1 MRNRILS
8 SYIVAILLTTLFLNV
23 VESEFQDDPPVDDSG
38 VEQKVLII
46 GIDGVRGDV
55 AEIVAQRNDSA
66 FGRIKENGAWSFNST
81 VGPYA
86 ISGPGWSSMLTGV
99 WCDRHGV
106 VDNSFHGSTHSSVP
120 DIFEIVETYDS
131 NMRTAAVYWW
141 EPIGYEILSEDS
153 VDVLERF
160 ESDELVRDR
169 AVELLTN
176 DEELDVLLVSIDTP
190 DAAGHKY
197 GFSPEVDEYVEAVNA
212 SNDMATVIMDALEQR
227 NMSNENWI
235 TIITSDHG
243 GGGRFLQNHYPSE
256 PLDRRTFMLVDGG
269 STVAG
274 EMTNE
279 PVVVDV
285 VVTALTHMEIPLPEG
300 AATLDGRAL
309 AFTPSAP
316 PAREPTCG
324 EPAIYLRVDEMIG
337 IVIGVPILVAAS
349 IWWSRRHTPP
359 PQEDEEE

>member
-106 VDNSFHGSTHSSVP
+106 VDNSFHGSKHSSVP
-120 DIFEIVETYDS
+120 NIFEIVETHDS
-131 NMRTAAVYWW
+131 NMSTAAVYWW
-141 EPIGYEILSEDS
+141 EPIGEEILSEGS

-160 ESDELVRDR
+160 ENDELVRDR
-169 AVELLTN
+169 AVELLTT
-176 DEELDVLLVSIDTP
+176 DSELDVLFVSIDNP
-190 DAAGHKY
+190 DAVGHHY
-197 GFSPEVDEYVEAVNA
+197 GFSPEVSEYVAAVKA
-212 SNDMATVIMDALEQR
+212 ADDMTTEIMDALEQR
-227 NMSNENWI
+227 NLSDEDWLI
-235 TIITSDHG
+235 IITSDHG

-256 PLDRRTFMLVDGG
+256 PIDKRTFMLVTGG

-285 VVTALTHMEIPLPEG
+285 VVTALTHLEIPLPEG
-300 AATLDGRAL
+300 DSALDGRTS
-309 AFTPSAP
+309 AFTPSAS
-316 PAREPTCG
+316 PARTPACD
-324 EPAIYLRVDEMIG
+324 EPAIIYQVDEMIVL
-337 IVIGVPILVAAS
+337 VIGGLSLAVISFS
-349 IWWSRRHTPP
+349 IVRRKRR
-359 PQEDEEE
+359 QNSE